1 MRTRA
6 LFNLLTL
13 SFVMFVTATNAN
25 AQDDLVRGDAV
36 IDAVDQ
42 HEDGYQNLQSNVT
55 MILEN
60 ASGRQRERHMDLYSL
75 ELMPL
80 GDRRKFIFNRP
91 ADINGTAILIH
102 SNVVKSDDH
111 WIFLPAFNRV
121 KRIASSNKSTP
132 FVGSEYSYEDLSSQ
146 EKEKYSNRY
155 IEDAIVGDKPCEVV
169 ERIPKFPHSAYS
181 KLLAYID
188 TENNRYRKVEYFD
201 KAGQHLKTQTLEEYK
216 LFDGRYLLPT
226 RTVMINHVTNKTT
239 SMLWRDIQLKM
250 GHTDKEFTT
259 AALKRAH

>member
-1 MRTRA
+1 
-6 LFNLLTL
+6 
-13 SFVMFVTATNAN
+13 
-25 AQDDLVRGDAV
+25 
-36 IDAVDQ
+36 
-42 HEDGYQNLQSNVT
+42 
-55 MILEN
+55 
-60 ASGRQRERHMDLYSL
+60 MDVYTL

-91 ADINGTAILIH
+91 ADINGTAILVH
-102 SNVVKSDDH
+102 SNVVERDDY
-111 WIFLPAFNRV
+111 WIYLPAFNRV

-155 IEDAIVGDKPCEVV
+155 LEDAMVGGRPCEVI
-169 ERIPKFPHSAYS
+169 ERVPKYPHSAYG

-188 TENNRYRKVEYFD
+188 TKDHRYRKVEYFD
-201 KAGQHLKTQTLEEYK
+201 KAGKHIKTQHLEEYR
-216 LFDGRYLLPT
+216 LFDDRYWLPT

-239 SMLWRDIQLKM
+239 SMLWGDIQLKT
-250 GHTDKEFTT
+250 GHKDRQFTT

>member
-1 MRTRA
+1 MNSRT
-6 LFNLLTL
+6 LVNLLTL
-13 SFVMFVTATNAN
+13 SFVWFATATGAN
-25 AQDDLVRGDAV
+25 TQDGLTQGDAV
-36 IDAVDQ
+36 IDAVDH

-55 MILEN
+55 MVLEN
-60 ASGRQRERHMDLYSL
+60 ASGRKRERHLDVYSL
-75 ELMPL
+75 ELTPL

-102 SNVVKSDDH
+102 SNVVESDDH
-111 WIFLPAFNRV
+111 WIYLPAFNRV

-146 EKEKYSNRY
+146 EKEKYANRY
-155 IEDAIVGDKPCEVV
+155 IEDTMVGDRPCKVV
-169 ERIPKFPHSAYS
+169 ERIPKFAHSAYS

-188 TENNRYRKVEYFD
+188 IEKNRYRKVEYFD
-201 KAGQHLKTQTLEEYK
+201 KQGQHLKTQHLEDYK
-216 LFDGRYLLPT
+216 LFDDRYLLPT
-226 RTVMINHVTNKTT
+226 RTVMINHATNKTT

-250 GHTDKEFTT
+250 GHKDKEFTT